1 MIPAASMVLL
11 ALSASASL
19 LAPLAERIGDA
30 GYLTGSFTQIDRW
43 ALTQEEETSSGTL
56 HLAHPSLFLLEYS
69 DPDGWLSGFD
79 GEMLY
84 TIEPDI
90 RQVILYPYEAPG
102 SFLHFIERA
111 SDSSASETVE
121 VSGDSIIVSVTG
133 DLGEGIQR
141 MRVGYT
147 ASDSL
152 PFLFETDDANGN
164 RTTYLMESMETSDCP
179 PDGIFDMIVPEGFVV
194 VSPEGL

>member
-1 MIPAASMVLL
+1 MTSASFVLL
-11 ALSASASL
+11 ALTAGSS
-19 LAPLAERIGDA
+19 LAPLTARIGDA
-30 GYLTGSFTQIDRW
+30 GYLTGTFTQIDRW
-43 ALTQEEETSSGTL
+43 ALTQEEETSTGTL

-69 DPDGWLSGFD
+69 DPAGWRSGFD

-90 RQVILYPYEAPG
+90 MQVILYPYEAPG

-111 SDSSASETVE
+111 ADSSLGETVV
-121 VSGDSIIVSVTG
+121 VSGDSVLVTVTG
-133 DLGEGIQR
+133 DLGEGIR
-141 MRVGYT
+141 RLRVGYT

-164 RTTYLMESMETSDCP
+164 RTTYLMESLATLDSP
-179 PDGIFDMIVPEGFVV
+179 PEGIFDMTVPEGFVV